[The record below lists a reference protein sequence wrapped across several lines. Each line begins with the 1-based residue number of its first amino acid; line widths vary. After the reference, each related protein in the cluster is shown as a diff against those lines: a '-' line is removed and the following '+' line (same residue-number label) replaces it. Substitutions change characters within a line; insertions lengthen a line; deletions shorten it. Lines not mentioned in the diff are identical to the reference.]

1 MSTTVARRSILAL
14 PALLPGLLPRDA
26 HAQSNWPERPVRLL
40 VGYPAGGPT
49 DFPARLLQDPLQQL
63 WGQPLV
69 IENRPGA
76 SSVLASEVVAKAAP
90 DGYTLLMAA
99 SVHASNPAVYPRL
112 PYDTIAD
119 FTPIVAIYNSPTVI
133 FVGENSPFRD
143 IRALV
148 EEIRRQPGITYA
160 SSGNGSSGHF
170 AAAMFAEAHKLDMT
184 HVAYRGAAPALQDVM
199 TNRVPFTFSTLSGA
213 LALARDGKLRALAI
227 CGPQRVE
234 VLPDVPTLAEVGLAI
249 PDTSPWYGFIGPK
262 NLPQPIVS
270 RISNDVKT
278 LLQRPD
284 LRRRIIDQGGI
295 IMAEG
300 PAEFAARIRREMQE
314 TAEVARRAQIRAE

>member
-1 MSTTVARRSILAL
+1 MPATLLRRSVLSL
-14 PALLPGLLPRDA
+14 PALLPFVAR
-26 HAQSNWPERPVRLL
+26 AQSNWPERPVRLL

-49 DFPARLLQDPLQQL
+49 DFPARLLQEPLQQL

-76 SSVLASEVVAKAAP
+76 SSVLATEFVAKAPA
-90 DGYTLLMAA
+90 DGYTLLMSA

-112 PYDTIAD
+112 PYDSIAD
-119 FTPIVAIYNSPTVI
+119 FTPVLAIYNSPTVL
-133 FVGENSPFRD
+133 FVGEGSPFRD
-143 IRALV
+143 AQSLV
-148 EEIRRQPGITYA
+148 AEIRRQPGMTFA
-160 SSGNGSSGHF
+160 TSGNGSSGHF
-170 AAAMFAEAHKLDMT
+170 AASMFAQAHQLDMT

-199 TNRVPFTFSTLSGA
+199 ANRVPFTFSTLSGA

-234 VLPDVPTLAEVGLAI
+234 MLPDVPTLAEIGLAI
-249 PDTSPWYGFIGPK
+249 PDTSPWYGIIGPK

-270 RISNDVKT
+270 RIATDVQA
-278 LLQRPD
+278 LLQQPE
-284 LRRRIIDQGGI
+284 LRRRIIAQGGI

-300 PAEFAARIRREMQE
+300 PAEFAARIRREMRE
-314 TAEVARRAQIRAE
+314 TAEVARVARIRAE